1 MAVAVLSSSISC
13 STTSIISLNHKHN
26 RSKFSAFTLSL
37 RFPLRP
43 INLLHVCTPPHQ
55 EDSLSI
61 DKSSLVV
68 DETTAEDQLW
78 AAARLRVRSFHQF
91 DPDSFGVQVSPLSR
105 IFLSFFLFF
114 FKHESHFSYLFL
126 FICFG
131 LFFFFQKCKRRMR
144 MERRRKKKKDNP
156 THLGIKSQPYRMCF
170 YLIT

>member
-1 MAVAVLSSSISC
+1 MAVGVLSSSISC

-78 AAARLRVRSFHQF
+78 AAACLRVRSFHQF
-91 DPDSFGVQVSPLSR
+91 DPDSFGVQVSPLSH
-105 IFLSFFLFF
+105 IFLSFF
-114 FKHESHFSYLFL
+114 H
-126 FICFG
+126 
-131 LFFFFQKCKRRMR
+131 FFFQIWVTFLLFIPFYLLRIIFFFSKNAKEEWEWR
-144 MERRRKKKKDNP
+144 EEGKKKS
-156 THLGIKSQPYRMCF
+156 TQ
-170 YLIT
+170 LIWELKVNRIECAFI